1 MKRMDFFLVLLCD
14 DIDIKEE
21 LVHSEDVENTQFLDC
36 TNTNKNMDDNDL
48 QGLQFKK
55 KIFFQPLA
63 SGFPLILHINLL
75 IFRVPKTSI

>member
-1 MKRMDFFLVLLCD
+1 MCD

-21 LVHSEDVENTQFLDC
+21 LIHSEDVENTQFLDC
-36 TNTNKNMDDNDL
+36 TNTNKNMDDYDL

-63 SGFPLILHINLL
+63 SGHPFIVHITLL
-75 IFRVPKTSI
+75 IFCVPKTLIDIL